1 MERAFPTLHREH
13 FDVVVIGAGINGASA
28 IQHLASAGYRCL
40 IVDKGDF
47 ASGASGRS
55 SRMLHIGLRYFET
68 PHPLLHFGLRPGR
81 LVTAVRLARQAM
93 AAVEEHLADAA
104 DRIWPYRM
112 CFPIYRDDPVKRWH
126 VAAGLRLLSLLGKG
140 RVHLDPEMVDR
151 DYASKIPFFDDLRDT
166 GSVRAIACYREFK
179 FDWPE
184 RFCLDMLLDAER
196 NRAVL
201 ANYCTAELGERDGK
215 DGWTVT
221 LHSTGNPSLKP
232 AFVHASLVLNM
243 AGTWIDDIL
252 PSHRGRIVRGTKG
265 AHIVVEMPER
275 YRGFGIATLSRLN
288 QPFYIL
294 PLHKN
299 LYSVGVTETLFEG
312 DATDVA
318 CSDDEIDYLID
329 ETNHVLPGRALRRP
343 DVLRS
348 WAGVRPLTYSATE
361 PMGTRTRELHDLAGR
376 GFPGVFALTGGPIMT
391 HRSSGRLVLDTVA
404 KRLPPS
410 APPGRIDF
418 APYRFSTGENSPPLL
433 ADEPEVR
440 VSDIEFGVLKEH
452 AKSLTDVLLRR
463 TGLAWRRNLT
473 RSEAELAAGVVAP
486 LLDWSKEEKRVQVEA
501 FMAFQDTVFRRP
513 PAAERSPDTFKPK
526 KGA

>member
-1 MERAFPTLHREH
+1 MERAFPTLHRES
-13 FDVVVIGAGINGASA
+13 FDIVVIGAGINGASA
-28 IQHLASAGYRCL
+28 VQHLAAAGYRCL

-68 PHPLLHFGLRPGR
+68 PRPVVHFGLKPGR

-93 AAVEEHLADAA
+93 SAVEEHLADAA
-104 DRIWPYRM
+104 DRVWPYRM
-112 CFPIYRDDPVKRWH
+112 CFPIYRGDPVKRWH
-126 VAAGLRLLSLLGKG
+126 VATGLRLLSLLGKG
-140 RVHLDPEMVDR
+140 RVPLDHEMVDR
-151 DYASKIPFFDDLRDT
+151 DHASKIPFFDDLRDT
-166 GSVRAIACYREFK
+166 RNIRSVACYREFK

-196 NRAVL
+196 NRAIL
-201 ANYCTAELGERDGK
+201 ANYCAAELCERDGNR
-215 DGWTVT
+215 DWVVT
-221 LHSTGNPSLKP
+221 LRSTRNPSLEP
-232 AFVHASLVLNM
+232 AVVRAPLVLNM

-252 PSHRGRIVRGTKG
+252 PAHPDKIVQGTKG
-265 AHIVVEMPER
+265 AHIVLEMPER
-275 YRGFGIATLSRLN
+275 YRGFGIATLSR
-288 QPFYIL
+288 QGRPFYVL

-329 ETNHVLPGRALRRP
+329 ETNYVLPGRALRRS

-348 WAGVRPLTYSATE
+348 WAGVRPLTYSAAE

-376 GFPGVFALTGGPIMT
+376 GFPGVFALTAGPIMT
-391 HRSSGRLVLDTVA
+391 HRSSGRLVLDTIA

-418 APYRFSTGENSPPLL
+418 APYRFSTGENSPPIL

-452 AKSLTDVLLRR
+452 AQSLTDVLLRR
-463 TGLAWRRNLT
+463 TGLAWRRTLT
-473 RSEAELAAGVVAP
+473 RREAESAAGIVAP
-486 LLDWSKEEKRVQVEA
+486 LLDWSKDEKRLQVEE
-501 FMAFQDTVFRRP
+501 FLAFQETVFRRP
-513 PAAERSPDTFKPK
+513 AATE
-526 KGA
+526 